1 MKNLLLPYYF
11 KLIGIFLLGTG
22 IALAIFYIWFDFR
35 FTIPVFAVYSVFLE
49 TKIFE
54 TFRTNFADELTL
66 LFLICGLG
74 MIVFSR
80 QKTEFAGL
88 DLIRFKALSLA
99 VITNTVFLLLSVIFV
114 YGSGFMGIL
123 VINVISLFVFYL
135 TFFFFIKRKK
145 SVEKSE

>member
-11 KLIGIFLLGTG
+11 KLIGVFLLVTG

-74 MIVFSR
+74 MIVFSK
-80 QKTEFAGL
+80 QKTEYAGL

-135 TFFFFIKRKK
+135 ILFFFIKRKK

>member
-11 KLIGIFLLGTG
+11 KLIGVFLLVTG

-74 MIVFSR
+74 MIVFSK

-135 TFFFFIKRKK
+135 ILFFFIKRKK

>member
-11 KLIGIFLLGTG
+11 KLIGIFLLVTG

-80 QKTEFAGL
+80 QKTEFTGL

-123 VINVISLFVFYL
+123 VFNVISLFVFYL
-135 TFFFFIKRKK
+135 IIFFFIKRKK

>member
-11 KLIGIFLLGTG
+11 KIIGIFLLVTG

-123 VINVISLFVFYL
+123 VFNVISLFVFYL
-135 TFFFFIKRKK
+135 IIFFFIKRKK

>member
-11 KLIGIFLLGTG
+11 KLIGVFLLVTG

-74 MIVFSR
+74 MIVFSK
-80 QKTEFAGL
+80 QKTEFAEL

-123 VINVISLFVFYL
+123 VFNVISLFVFYL
-135 TFFFFIKRKK
+135 ILFFFIKRKK

>member
-11 KLIGIFLLGTG
+11 KLIGVFLLVTG

-74 MIVFSR
+74 MIVFSK
-80 QKTEFAGL
+80 QKTEYAGL

-123 VINVISLFVFYL
+123 VINIISLFVFYL
-135 TFFFFIKRKK
+135 ILFFFIKRKK

>member
-11 KLIGIFLLGTG
+11 KLIGVFLLVTG

-74 MIVFSR
+74 MIVFSK

-123 VINVISLFVFYL
+123 VFNVISLFVFYL
-135 TFFFFIKRKK
+135 ILFFFIKRKK

>member
-11 KLIGIFLLGTG
+11 KLIGIFLLVTG

>member
-11 KLIGIFLLGTG
+11 KLIGIFLLVSG
-22 IALAIFYIWFDFR
+22 IVMAIFYIWFDFR
-35 FTIPVFAVYSVFLE
+35 FTMPVFAVYSVFFE

-80 QKTEFAGL
+80 QKTESAGL
-88 DLIRFKALSLA
+88 DLTRFKALSLA
-99 VITNTVFLLLSVIFV
+99 VIANTVFLLLSVIFV

-123 VINVISLFVFYL
+123 VINGISLFVFYL
-135 TFFFFIKRKK
+135 IIFFFIKRKK